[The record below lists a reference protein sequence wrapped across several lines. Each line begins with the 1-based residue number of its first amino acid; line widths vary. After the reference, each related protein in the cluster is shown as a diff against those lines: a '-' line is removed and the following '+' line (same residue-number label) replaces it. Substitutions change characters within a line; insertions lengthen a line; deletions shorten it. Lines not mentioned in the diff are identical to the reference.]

1 MGRAKRVPVG
11 KHAPGIWKRETTSRG
26 DRYDFK
32 HPDGTIKG
40 GYATIREA
48 RAVRAKM
55 QADASVG
62 AWRPPSTL
70 TLREYAERWLDHR
83 KPGAATT
90 SDGKL
95 ERQRLTPATFEGYDL
110 NIKRHVFP
118 SLGNRPLPAIRTDDI
133 DDLIVA
139 LESTGLAA
147 GTVRNII
154 VPLRKMLN
162 DAVHAG
168 HIAANPAA
176 NANLPSAQ
184 DFKGQEI
191 PRAHTE
197 AIRKGLAAQ
206 APDGD
211 LFYVHLFDVALGAG
225 LRLGE
230 LRALRWDDYDREE
243 KLLRIRRAYSRRV
256 LKEPK
261 SKAGKRSVPVFPSA
275 ETALQALAA
284 RAVERGR
291 YAPDELIFPSKA
303 ATALHD
309 SNFRRRVWEPALRRV
324 GLSDQDEEGRWHP
337 RYRLHDLRHTCASR
351 LVAEGCQ
358 DVKLIQTL
366 IGHSNALILL
376 NRYSHLTDER
386 VTEAA
391 SRFDPAAA
399 KEKTPSA

>member
-1 MGRAKRVPVG
+1 MGRAKRIPVG
-11 KHAPGIWKRETTSRG
+11 KHAPGFWRRETRRG

-32 HPDGTIKG
+32 HPDGRLKG
-40 GYATIREA
+40 GYATLKEA
-48 RAVRAKM
+48 RAARAKM
-55 QADASVG
+55 QADASIG

-70 TLREYAERWLDHR
+70 TLNDYAERWLERR

-110 NIKRHVFP
+110 NIKRHVLP
-118 SLGNRPLPAIRTDDI
+118 VLGNRPLPAIRTDDV
-133 DDLIVA
+133 DDLIDG
-139 LESTGLAA
+139 LERSGLAA
-147 GTVRNII
+147 GTVRNIV

-184 DFKGQEI
+184 DFIGQEV
-191 PRAHTE
+191 PSEHTE
-197 AIRKGLAAQ
+197 AIRQ
-206 APDGD
+206 ALIARAPAGD

-230 LRALRWDDYDREE
+230 LRALRWGDYDRER

-256 LKEPK
+256 LKAPK
-261 SKAGKRSVPVFPSA
+261 SKAGERSVPVFPSVEA
-275 ETALQALAA
+275 ALQALAA

-291 YAPDELIFPSKA
+291 YAPGELIFATNA

-309 SNFRRRVWEPALRRV
+309 SNFRRRVWEPALRKA
-324 GLSDQDEEGRWHP
+324 GLSEQDEEGRWHP

-351 LVAEGCQ
+351 LIAEGCQ
-358 DVKLIQTL
+358 DVKLIQTM
-366 IGHSNALILL
+366 IGHSNAAILL
-376 NRYSHLTDER
+376 NRYSHLTEER

-391 SRFDPAAA
+391 SRFDPAATKA
-399 KEKTPSA
+399 GPASA